1 MRVQRHYLNFG
12 FLINSPPLKSA
23 CLKTCL
29 FYTLCLSVI
38 LISPTLKG
46 LSCSSARATPAPEE
60 LAPQNRDA
68 SRTDKA
74 PRLYPR
80 SYALVVGVDQ
90 SGSEWAPLDSAHKD
104 AMMISDHLKMRGF
117 EVTLLLG
124 KDSTKSEILRNL
136 QTVLPEK
143 ITDKDR
149 FIFFFAGH
157 GQTQLNAKQMKM
169 GYIVPTDGQMT
180 KGKDQWHTYISMREL
195 RSIITESI
203 PSKHTLLLF
212 DSCFSG
218 LMFTRGG
225 LRRPNLGPRT
235 HLKRKGVMALTAGAD
250 QQLAQDGLFTPI
262 LIQALSGEADEN
274 QDDVISFQE
283 ISMYTQ
289 REVKSRRAAQTP
301 QFGILSGSGQMIFNA
316 EMPTI
321 TTINLNRGSST
332 SNSVDA
338 TLSSTA
344 PPPPSSTWSYIASV
358 TGGLL
363 TVAGGL
369 IAWHGFSRRA
379 DLIAIGDPKEFN
391 QKRDSDWDNIENEYY
406 SGLITGGVGLS
417 VLVAY
422 SIYTLLSAEPESTA
436 RSSKSTTLTT
446 KDQLPT
452 LTRARSIIPVVNHNG
467 LGLRFSW

>member
-1 MRVQRHYLNFG
+1 MSVFNG
-12 FLINSPPLKSA
+12 VFLINRSPFETCSLRTSLFSA
-23 CLKTCL
+23 
-29 FYTLCLSVI
+29 LCLGLI
-38 LISPTLKG
+38 FISPILTS
-46 LSCSSARATPAPEE
+46 LSSSSALATPAPET
-60 LAPQNRDA
+60 LNIPDKDAPTPN
-68 SRTDKA
+68 KA
-74 PRLYPR
+74 PKLYPR

-90 SGSEWAPLDSAHKD
+90 AGSEWAPLDSAHKD
-104 AMMISDHLKMRGF
+104 AMMVSDHLKMRGF

-124 KDSTKSEILRNL
+124 ENSTKSDILRNL

-143 ITDKDR
+143 ITENDR

-195 RSIITESI
+195 RSIITENI

-235 HLKRKGVMALTAGAD
+235 HLKRRGVMALTAGAD

-289 REVKSRRAAQTP
+289 REVKSRRATQTP

-316 EMPTI
+316 DMPSI
-321 TTINLNRGSST
+321 DLNKSLST
-332 SNSVDA
+332 SSSVDA
-338 TLSSTA
+338 TLSSTVS
-344 PPPPSSTWSYIASV
+344 PPPSSTWSYIALV

-363 TVAGGL
+363 TVAGGM
-369 IAWHGFSRRA
+369 IAWRGFSRRA
-379 DLIAIGDPKEFN
+379 DLIAIDDAKEFN
-391 QKRDSDWDNIENEYY
+391 QKRASDWDSIEKEYY

-446 KDQLPT
+446 TDQLPT
-452 LTRARSIIPVVNHNG
+452 LTRVRSITPVVNHNG